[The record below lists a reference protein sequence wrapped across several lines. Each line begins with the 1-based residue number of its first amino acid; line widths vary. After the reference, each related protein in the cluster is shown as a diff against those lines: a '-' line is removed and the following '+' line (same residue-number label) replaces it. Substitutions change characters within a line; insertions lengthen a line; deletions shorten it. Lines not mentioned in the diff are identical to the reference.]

1 MLKTLL
7 SGDYPRSR
15 PLTVLLLLMF
25 LCLALGPFL
34 FPGTRA
40 FSTLGMICV
49 FVIVVASY
57 DLMLGYTHI
66 VSFAHTMF
74 FGIGAYG
81 VAMTMDAMGKGF
93 APIFIGLGASL
104 LVSLLLALL
113 LGLLSLRVKAI
124 FFALVTLAV
133 AFAFL
138 SLVTQLYHITGGEDG
153 LRVRVPRELGP
164 AFKPFDGELR
174 GFSITTFLGGLFTD
188 PGNLGE
194 VWRESLFKARL
205 TGRDLMYYIT
215 FFITVGVF
223 LFLLRLVNSPFGRV
237 LQAIRE
243 NEFRAQALGYRTVFY
258 RTAVVIISAL
268 LATLAGV
275 LFALINR
282 YVNPENTL
290 NFELMVF
297 ILLMCVIGGMGTLY
311 GAVVGAVLF
320 LLAQNYLQ
328 DVLKWLGGGLEP
340 GTLLAELVG
349 PERWLLWFGLLFV
362 LSVYFFPAGI
372 VGQLRLWAR
381 RSSSRKQGNGDDA
394 TATGEQES
402 GNKGKDGP
410 VVS

>member
-1 MLKTLL
+1 MLNRIL

-15 PLTVLLLLMF
+15 ALSALLVLIGV
-25 LCLALGPFL
+25 CLALGPFL
-34 FPGTRA
+34 FPGVRA
-40 FSTLGMICV
+40 FSMLGMICV
-49 FVIVVASY
+49 FIIVVASY

-81 VAMTMDAMGKGF
+81 VAMSTDAFGSSFG
-93 APIFIGLGASL
+93 AVFIGIGGAVVMSIL
-104 LVSLLLALL
+104 LSLL

-138 SLVTQLYHITGGEDG
+138 SLVTQLYNITGGEDG
-153 LRVRVPRELGP
+153 LAVRSPRELGP
-164 AFKPFDGELR
+164 AFRPFDSKVP
-174 GFSITTFLGGLFTD
+174 GFSVIDFIAGVFTQGSIGQAFND
-188 PGNLGE
+188 AMFE
-194 VWRESLFKARL
+194 VRIN
-205 TGRDLMYYIT
+205 GRHLMYYIT
-215 FFITVGVF
+215 FVISLLVF
-223 LFLLRLVNSPFGRV
+223 LCLLRMVNSPFGRV

-258 RTAVVIISAL
+258 RTAAVIVSAV
-268 LATLAGV
+268 LATVAGV

-311 GAVVGAVLF
+311 GAIVGTAVF

-328 DVLKWLGGGLEP
+328 DLLGLLVQNAEP
-340 GTLLAELVG
+340 GSLFAELAG
-349 PERWLLWFGLLFV
+349 PDRWLLWFGLLFV
-362 LSVYFFPAGI
+362 LSVYFFPSGI
-372 VGQLRLWAR
+372 VGQLRLWAER
-381 RSSSRKQGNGDDA
+381 RRERKADKTPA
-394 TATGEQES
+394 ASPLEQE
-402 GNKGKDGP
+402 
-410 VVS
+410 

>member
-1 MLKTLL
+1 MFNRIL

-15 PLTVLLLLMF
+15 ALSALLVLIGVS
-25 LCLALGPFL
+25 LALGPFL
-34 FPGTRA
+34 FPGVRA
-40 FSTLGMICV
+40 FSMLGMICV
-49 FVIVVASY
+49 FIIVVASY

-81 VAMTMDAMGKGF
+81 VAMSTDALGSGF
-93 APIFIGLGASL
+93 GAVFIGVGGAVVMSIL
-104 LVSLLLALL
+104 LSLL

-138 SLVTQLYHITGGEDG
+138 SLVTQLYNITGGEDG
-153 LRVRVPRELGP
+153 LAVRSPRELGP
-164 AFKPFDGELR
+164 AFRPFDSSLP
-174 GFSITTFLGGLFTD
+174 GFSVIDFIAGVFTQGSIGQAFNEALF
-188 PGNLGE
+188 E
-194 VWRESLFKARL
+194 VRIS
-205 TGRDLMYYIT
+205 GRHLMYYIT
-215 FFITVGVF
+215 FGISLLVF
-223 LFLLRLVNSPFGRV
+223 LFLLRMVNSPFGRV

-258 RTAVVIISAL
+258 RTAAVIVSAV

-311 GAVVGAVLF
+311 GAVVGTAVF

-328 DVLKWLGGGLEP
+328 DLLGLLVQNAEP
-340 GTLLAELVG
+340 GSLFAELAG
-349 PERWLLWFGLLFV
+349 PDRWLLWFGLLFV
-362 LSVYFFPAGI
+362 LSVYFFPSGI
-372 VGQLRLWAR
+372 VGQLRLWAER
-381 RSSSRKQGNGDDA
+381 RR
-394 TATGEQES
+394 
-402 GNKGKDGP
+402 P
-410 VVS
+410 

>member
-1 MLKTLL
+1 MFNRIL

-15 PLTVLLLLMF
+15 ALSALLVLIAVS
-25 LCLALGPFL
+25 LALGPFL
-34 FPGTRA
+34 FPGVRA
-40 FSTLGMICV
+40 FSMLGMICV
-49 FVIVVASY
+49 FIIVVASY

-81 VAMTMDAMGKGF
+81 VAMSTDALGSGF
-93 APIFIGLGASL
+93 GAVFIGVGGAVVMSIL
-104 LVSLLLALL
+104 LSLL

-138 SLVTQLYHITGGEDG
+138 SLVTQLYNITGGEDG
-153 LRVRVPRELGP
+153 LAVRSPRELGP
-164 AFKPFDGELR
+164 AFRPFDSSLP
-174 GFSITTFLGGLFTD
+174 GFSVIDFIAGVFTQGSIGQAFNEALF
-188 PGNLGE
+188 E
-194 VWRESLFKARL
+194 VRIS
-205 TGRDLMYYIT
+205 GRHLMYYIT
-215 FFITVGVF
+215 FVISLLVF
-223 LFLLRLVNSPFGRV
+223 LFLLRMVNSPFGRV

-258 RTAVVIISAL
+258 RTAAVIVSAV

-311 GAVVGAVLF
+311 GAVVGTAVF

-328 DVLKWLGGGLEP
+328 DLLGLLVQNAEP
-340 GTLLAELVG
+340 GSLFAELAG
-349 PERWLLWFGLLFV
+349 PDRWLLWFGLLFV
-362 LSVYFFPAGI
+362 LSVYFFPSGI
-372 VGQLRLWAR
+372 VGQLRLWAER
-381 RSSSRKQGNGDDA
+381 RR
-394 TATGEQES
+394 
-402 GNKGKDGP
+402 P
-410 VVS
+410 

>member
-1 MLKTLL
+1 MLNRIL

-15 PLTVLLLLMF
+15 PLVAVLLIIVIS
-25 LCLALGPFL
+25 LALGPFL

-40 FSTLGMICV
+40 FATLSMICV
-49 FVIVVASY
+49 FVVVVAAY

-81 VAMTMDAMGKGF
+81 VAMAIGAWGNGF
-93 APIFIGLGASL
+93 ASILGGLMGA
-104 LVSLLLALL
+104 LVVSFVLSLL

-138 SLVTQLYHITGGEDG
+138 SLVTQLYVVTGGEDG

-164 AFKPFDGELR
+164 AFRPFDGALT
-174 GFSITTFLGGLFTD
+174 GFSITTFLSGLLTQ
-188 PGNLGE
+188 PWNLGE
-194 VWRESLFKARL
+194 VFRDSVYQFQFN
-205 TGRDLMYYIT
+205 GRTLMYYVLFVVAT
-215 FFITVGVF
+215 LVF

-243 NEFRAQALGYRTVFY
+243 NEFRAEALGYRTVVY
-258 RTAVVIISAL
+258 RTAVVILAAL
-268 LATLAGV
+268 VATLAGAA
-275 LFALINR
+275 FALINR

-311 GAVVGAVLF
+311 GAIVGSALF
-320 LLAQNYLQ
+320 ILAQNYLQ
-328 DVLKWLGGGLEP
+328 DLLGWLSTYTGDIP
-340 GTLLAELVG
+340 FVAELLG
-349 PERWLLWFGLLFV
+349 PGHWLLWFGVLFV
-362 LSVYFFPAGI
+362 LSVYFFPAGV
-372 VGQLRLWAR
+372 VGQLRIWTRQRQMRGAEPPSTPPPA
-381 RSSSRKQGNGDDA
+381 SSD
-394 TATGEQES
+394 E
-402 GNKGKDGP
+402 
-410 VVS
+410 VVQQA

>member
-1 MLKTLL
+1 MLNGMFNRIL

-15 PLTVLLLLMF
+15 ALSALLVVIGV
-25 LCLALGPFL
+25 CLALGPFL
-34 FPGTRA
+34 FPGVRA
-40 FSTLGMICV
+40 FSMLGMICV
-49 FVIVVASY
+49 FIIVVASY

-81 VAMTMDAMGKGF
+81 VAMSTDVFGSGF
-93 APIFIGLGASL
+93 GAVFIGIGGAVLMSIL
-104 LVSLLLALL
+104 LSLL

-138 SLVTQLYHITGGEDG
+138 SLVTQLYNITGGEDG
-153 LRVRVPRELGP
+153 LAVRSPRELGP
-164 AFKPFDGELR
+164 AFRPFDSTVP
-174 GFSITTFLGGLFTD
+174 GFSVIDFITGVFTQGSIGQAFNDALF
-188 PGNLGE
+188 E
-194 VWRESLFKARL
+194 VRIN
-205 TGRDLMYYIT
+205 GRHLMYYIT
-215 FFITVGVF
+215 FVISLVVF
-223 LFLLRLVNSPFGRV
+223 LFLLRMVNSPFGRV

-258 RTAVVIISAL
+258 RTAAVIVSAM

-311 GAVVGAVLF
+311 GAVVGTAVF

-328 DVLKWLGGGLEP
+328 DLLGLLVSNAEP
-340 GTLLAELVG
+340 GSLFAELAG
-349 PERWLLWFGLLFV
+349 PDRWLLWFGLLFV
-362 LSVYFFPAGI
+362 LSVYFFPSGI
-372 VGQLRLWAR
+372 VGQLRLWAER
-381 RSSSRKQGNGDDA
+381 RRERKADKTPVA
-394 TATGEQES
+394 SPMKQES
-402 GNKGKDGP
+402 
-410 VVS
+410 

>member
-1 MLKTLL
+1 MLNRIL

-15 PLTVLLLLMF
+15 ALSALLVLIGV
-25 LCLALGPFL
+25 CLALGPFL
-34 FPGTRA
+34 FPGVRA
-40 FSTLGMICV
+40 FSMLGMICV
-49 FVIVVASY
+49 FIIVVASY

-81 VAMTMDAMGKGF
+81 VAMATDAFGSSFG
-93 APIFIGLGASL
+93 AVFIGIGGAVVMSIL
-104 LVSLLLALL
+104 LSLL

-138 SLVTQLYHITGGEDG
+138 SLVTQLYNITGGEDG
-153 LRVRVPRELGP
+153 LAVRSPRELGP
-164 AFKPFDGELR
+164 AFRPFDSTVP
-174 GFSITTFLGGLFTD
+174 GFSVIDFIVGVFSQGSLGQAFNDALF
-188 PGNLGE
+188 E
-194 VWRESLFKARL
+194 VRVN
-205 TGRDLMYYIT
+205 GRHLMYYIT
-215 FFITVGVF
+215 FVISLSVF
-223 LFLLRLVNSPFGRV
+223 LFLLRMVNSPFGRV

-258 RTAVVIISAL
+258 RTAAVIVSAV

-311 GAVVGAVLF
+311 GAVVGTAVF

-328 DVLKWLGGGLEP
+328 DLLGLLVSNAEP
-340 GTLLAELVG
+340 GSLFAELAG
-349 PERWLLWFGLLFV
+349 PDRWLLWFGLLFV
-362 LSVYFFPAGI
+362 LSVYFFPSGI
-372 VGQLRLWAR
+372 VGQLRLWAER
-381 RSSSRKQGNGDDA
+381 RRERKADKA
-394 TATGEQES
+394 PAAPPLKQE
-402 GNKGKDGP
+402 
-410 VVS
+410 